1 MVLKIKPKQFDYI
14 DGQKNNIGFIAQD
27 IQEIIPQSVSISNEE
42 TGMLALKTD
51 FLVPYLV
58 KAIQEM
64 NTKLDEQNQTIQ
76 NLQEQINIL
85 AK

>member
-1 MVLKIKPKQFDYI
+1 
-14 DGQKNNIGFIAQD
+14 
-27 IQEIIPQSVSISNEE
+27 
-42 TGMLALKTD
+42 MLALKTD

-64 NTKLDEQNQTIQ
+64 NTKLDAQNQTIQ

>member
-1 MVLKIKPKQFDYI
+1 MKSEDETTDKHL
-14 DGQKNNIGFIAQD
+14 GFIAQEVKD
-27 IQEIIPQSVSISNEE
+27 LIPQAYNQNGQDGDDDIFIGLTE
-42 TGMLALKTD
+42 MPIIAALT
-51 FLVPYLV
+51 

-76 NLQEQINIL
+76 NLQEQIN